1 MWHICV
7 LFITV
12 SFKALIAPI
21 NHIFFNGEKGDWKV
35 RKNRA
40 LYAIVNK
47 QCFMDFCS
55 PPSCCLFSSVLPR
68 VHYLFRHL
76 TSRAVISNTKSLVK
90 ESDDTSV
97 RPVADTVSQTIA
109 HLLSF
114 IPDESF
120 YPIIIEDLIDML
132 LDLSVIVESEL
143 LKGKDSIEILILG
156 GTLAKSQLEQQEMVV
171 DVPNLDVILS
181 LQASVFTILGTF
193 LMDLQQRRLGSQPE
207 TVLEPSTSHGSTLP
221 AGEVDVVFYEF
232 GDQAISRLLSGIRQ
246 VLLVRA
252 SSFLRI
258 KSQLA
263 AAELLAKLVQD
274 WHVNG
279 VVANRVVEAAI
290 LVARAVLTFM
300 GSSQSEREA
309 CNDYAEVLANL
320 IQNLLLSP
328 PRVRGMSSKEALWT
342 IRAPTLTTF
351 LDCIPFISR
360 YKTNSGIL
368 EFTVVRALYAF
379 IYTVHLKEVPA
390 TAIAL
395 NYCEANGIAT
405 HLFALLGNLELSI
418 FVVWIIRALLYPV
431 DADPDAC
438 SEIVSMVCRLAFND
452 RAKGIITAQSKN
464 VDDPMEL
471 EQKDQQSKSKRKRQ
485 AGSPRKNSRRHPQAL
500 DIQLS
505 PTKRQIN
512 DSYRDETAA
521 FDVSFLIENLG
532 DFFAQSLVAARRLLE
547 SFKQS
552 ESVVSLPGK
561 YGVQYETS
569 GDSTF
574 TPADDIATVLSG
586 IHILFDIARHRF
598 ATGEND
604 EIEHM
609 LELVCCL
616 LAPLSVFCESHNK
629 RGAIS
634 LSSSDRV
641 VAEAVVSC
649 GLHAHFTLEFALRIA
664 TSDAGKRLKSVLDTF
679 TTFCSRLCTAEWPD
693 APQEVSSRLKANTRF
708 CTKLCKRGT
717 SAFRFLSESKGT
729 NLGQCSDCPC
739 STILPGYLGEL
750 SQNFG
755 DDRVDSVLDNDS
767 AMAVLCSLPLRAR
780 YV

>member
-1 MWHICV
+1 MYAVVNSVEIN
-7 LFITV
+7 V
-12 SFKALIAPI
+12 SLTKSL
-21 NHIFFNGEKGDWKV
+21 H
-35 RKNRA
+35 
-40 LYAIVNK
+40 
-47 QCFMDFCS
+47 
-55 PPSCCLFSSVLPR
+55 FSSVLPR

-76 TSRAVISNTKSLVK
+76 TSRAVISNTKSFVK
-90 ESDDTSV
+90 ESDDTSL

-120 YPIIIEDLIDML
+120 YPTIIDDLVDLL
-132 LDLSVIVESEL
+132 LDLSVVVEADL
-143 LKGKDSIEILILG
+143 LKGKDSIQILILG

-181 LQASVFTILGTF
+181 LQESAFTILGTF
-193 LMDLQQRRLGSQPE
+193 LVDLQQRRLGSQQD

-232 GDQAISRLLSGIRQ
+232 GDQTISRLLSGVRQ

-258 KSQLA
+258 RSQLA
-263 AAELLAKLVQD
+263 AVELLAKLVQD

-279 VVANRVVEAAI
+279 VVADWLVEASI
-290 LVARAVLTFM
+290 LVARAVRTFL
-300 GSSQSEREA
+300 GFSQSERED
-309 CNDYAEVLANL
+309 CSDYAEGLANL
-320 IQNLLLSP
+320 VQDILLSP

-351 LDCIPFISR
+351 LDCIPFISK
-360 YKTNSGIL
+360 YSKANSGLL
-368 EFTVVRALYAF
+368 EFTVARSLYALLH
-379 IYTVHLKEVPA
+379 TVHLKEIPA

-405 HLFALLGNLELSI
+405 HLFALLGNLELSK
-418 FVVWIIRALLYPV
+418 FMVWIIRALLYPV
-431 DADPDAC
+431 ANPDAC
-438 SEIVSMVCRLAFND
+438 TEIMSMVCHLTLND
-452 RAKGIITAQSKN
+452 RAKGITAQSTN
-464 VDDPMEL
+464 VDDPMQL
-471 EQKDQQSKSKRKRQ
+471 KQKDEQSGSKRKRQ
-485 AGSPRKNSRRHPQAL
+485 AGSPGKNTRQHPQAL

-505 PTKRQIN
+505 PTKRQIH
-512 DSYRDETAA
+512 DSHRDETSK
-521 FDVSFLIENLG
+521 VSFLIEDLE
-532 DFFAQSLVAARRLLE
+532 DFFAQSLAAARRLMG

-574 TPADDIATVLSG
+574 TPAHDIATVLSG
-586 IHILFDIARHRF
+586 IHIIFTIARHRF
-598 ATGEND
+598 ATGKND
-604 EIEHM
+604 DMGLI

-616 LAPLSVFCESHNK
+616 LAPLDVFCESHNK
-629 RGAIS
+629 HAVD

-649 GLHAHFTLEFALRIA
+649 GLHAHFMLEVGLRIA
-664 TSDAGKRLKSVLDTF
+664 TSDTEKRLKSFLDTF

-693 APQEVSSRLKANTRF
+693 ALHVSSRLKPNNRF

-729 NLGQCSDCPC
+729 NLGQSSDCPC

-755 DDRVDSVLDNDS
+755 DDRVDSVLRNDS

>member
-1 MWHICV
+1 V
-7 LFITV
+7 FYELSLT
-12 SFKALIAPI
+12 KLLP
-21 NHIFFNGEKGDWKV
+21 
-35 RKNRA
+35 
-40 LYAIVNK
+40 
-47 QCFMDFCS
+47 
-55 PPSCCLFSSVLPR
+55 FSSVLPR

-90 ESDDTSV
+90 ESDDTSL

-120 YPIIIEDLIDML
+120 YPIIIDDMIDLL
-132 LDLSVIVESEL
+132 LDLSVIAVAEL
-143 LKGKDSIEILILG
+143 LKGKDSIQILILG

-181 LQASVFTILGTF
+181 LQASAFTILGTF
-193 LMDLQQRRLGSQPE
+193 LMDLQQRRLGPQPE

-221 AGEVDVVFYEF
+221 AGEVDVVFYDF
-232 GDQAISRLLSGIRQ
+232 GDQTISRLVSGIRQ

-252 SSFLRI
+252 TSFLRI
-258 KSQLA
+258 RSQLA
-263 AAELLAKLVQD
+263 AAELLAKLVED

-279 VVANRVVEAAI
+279 AVANWVVEAAI
-290 LVARAVLTFM
+290 LVARAVHTFL
-300 GSSQSEREA
+300 GSSQSKREA
-309 CNDYAEVLANL
+309 CNDYAECLANL

-328 PRVRGMSSKEALWT
+328 PRVRGMSFKEALWT

-360 YKTNSGIL
+360 YSKINSNIL
-368 EFTVVRALYAF
+368 ELTVVRALYAF
-379 IYTVHLKEVPA
+379 LYTVHLKEIPA

-405 HLFALLGNLELSI
+405 HLFALLGNLELSN
-418 FVVWIIRALLYPV
+418 FMVSIIRALLYPV
-431 DADPDAC
+431 DANPDTC
-438 SEIVSMVCRLAFND
+438 SEVVSMMCRFALND
-452 RAKGIITAQSKN
+452 QAKGITAQSTN

-471 EQKDQQSKSKRKRQ
+471 EQKDQQSGSKRKRQ
-485 AGSPRKNSRRHPQAL
+485 AGSPGKNSRRHPQAL
-500 DIQLS
+500 DIELS
-505 PTKRQIN
+505 PTKRQID
-512 DSYRDETAA
+512 DSHRDETAN
-521 FDVSFLIENLG
+521 VSFLIEDLG
-532 DFFAQSLVAARRLLE
+532 DFFAQSLVAARRLLG

-552 ESVVSLPGK
+552 ENVVSLPDE
-561 YGVQYETS
+561 YGLQYETS
-569 GDSTF
+569 ADSTF

-586 IHILFDIARHRF
+586 VHILFNIARHRF
-598 ATGEND
+598 STTGKND
-604 EIEHM
+604 DMGHM

-616 LAPLSVFCESHNK
+616 LAPLHFFCESHNK
-629 RGAIS
+629 GATIS
-634 LSSSDRV
+634 LLSSDRV

-649 GLHAHFTLEFALRIA
+649 GLHAHFMLEFGLRIA
-664 TSDAGKRLKSVLDTF
+664 TSDTGKRLKSLLDTF
-679 TTFCSRLCTAEWPD
+679 TSFCSRLCTSEWPD
-693 APQEVSSRLKANTRF
+693 ARLVSSRLKANDRF

-717 SAFRFLSESKGT
+717 SAFRFLSESEET
-729 NLGQCSDCPC
+729 NLCQCSDCPC
-739 STILPGYLGEL
+739 STILPGYLGDI

-755 DDRVDSVLDNDS
+755 DDRVDSILRHDS

>member
-1 MWHICV
+1 M
-7 LFITV
+7 
-12 SFKALIAPI
+12 
-21 NHIFFNGEKGDWKV
+21 
-35 RKNRA
+35 
-40 LYAIVNK
+40 
-47 QCFMDFCS
+47 
-55 PPSCCLFSSVLPR
+55 
-68 VHYLFRHL
+68 
-76 TSRAVISNTKSLVK
+76 
-90 ESDDTSV
+90 
-97 RPVADTVSQTIA
+97 SQTIA

-120 YPIIIEDLIDML
+120 YSTIIDDMIDLL
-132 LDLSVIVESEL
+132 LDLSVIVEAEL
-143 LKGKDSIEILILG
+143 LKGKESIQILILG
-156 GTLAKSQLEQQEMVV
+156 GTLAKSQLMEQQEMVV
-171 DVPNLDVILS
+171 DVPNLDVILL
-181 LQASVFTILGTF
+181 LQASAFTILGTF
-193 LMDLQQRRLGSQPE
+193 LMDLKQKRLGSQPE

-232 GDQAISRLLSGIRQ
+232 GDQAISKLLSSVRQ
-246 VLLVRA
+246 VLLLPP

-258 KSQLA
+258 KNQLA
-263 AAELLAKLVQD
+263 AAELLVKLVQD

-279 VVANRVVEAAI
+279 VVVNRVVETGI
-290 LVARAVLTFM
+290 LVARAVLTFF
-300 GSSQSEREA
+300 GSDQSEREA
-309 CNDYAEVLANL
+309 CNDYAEGLANL

-360 YKTNSGIL
+360 HSKTNSGIL

-379 IYTVHLKEVPA
+379 LYTVHLKEVPA

-405 HLFALLGNLELSI
+405 HFFALLGNLQLSN

-438 SEIVSMVCRLAFND
+438 SEIVSMVCRLALND
-452 RAKGIITAQSKN
+452 RAMGITTAQSTN
-464 VDDPMEL
+464 TNDPMEL
-471 EQKDQQSKSKRKRQ
+471 EQKDQESGSKRKRQ
-485 AGSPRKNSRRHPQAL
+485 AESSGMNSRRHPQAL

-505 PTKRQIN
+505 PTKRQID
-512 DSYRDETAA
+512 DSHRDGTAT
-521 FDVSFLIENLG
+521 FDVSFLIEDLE
-532 DFFAQSLVAARRLLE
+532 DFVAQSLVAARRLLE

-552 ESVVSLPGK
+552 ESVASLPGK

-569 GDSTF
+569 GDSTV
-574 TPADDIATVLSG
+574 TPAYDMATVLSG

-598 ATGEND
+598 ATGKND
-604 EIEHM
+604 DIEHM

-616 LAPLSVFCESHNK
+616 LAPLNVFCESHNK
-629 RGAIS
+629 CGTIS
-634 LSSSDRV
+634 LSTSDRV

-649 GLHAHFTLEFALRIA
+649 GLHAHFTLEFGLRIA
-664 TSDAGKRLKSVLDTF
+664 TSDTGKRLKSVLHTF

-693 APQEVSSRLKANTRF
+693 VLQVSPRWKANTRF

-755 DDRVDSVLDNDS
+755 DGRVDSVLRNDS
-767 AMAVLCSLPLRAR
+767 AMAVLCSLPLQAR
-780 YV
+780 CV